1 MIRERERATNRNNI
15 ILALTMT
22 GYVISADS
30 IHASASEGVEKA
42 SSDPLIIDTLALIA
56 KFFADTLSP
65 NVLLFIHV

>member
-1 MIRERERATNRNNI
+1 
-15 ILALTMT
+15 MT

-65 NVLLFIHV
+65 NVLLFIYVYREREIVYCIIENEKIE